1 MNQTNKT
8 RILVIDDEQGI
19 LDSLS
24 QVLTYEGYEVT
35 CCSDGESGLKAVS
48 ESRFDLII
56 SDIKMPGIDGI
67 EVLEKLRDMSGI
79 TVPVIVISGHATIST
94 AVEATRKG
102 AFDLLEK
109 PLDRDRILLAIKNA
123 LHSSALQRENLDLKA
138 ASVGMLGQSK
148 AFRELRQQLE
158 QAGLTERRVLL
169 CGENGTGKELAARY
183 LHLLSARK
191 NQPFVE
197 VNCAAIPDNLIE
209 SELFGHKKGAFTG
222 ADTDRTG
229 KFEAAHNGT
238 LFLDEIGDM
247 SLAAQ
252 AKVLRA
258 LETGAVQRVG
268 EEKAV
273 QVNVRV
279 ISATNKDLQQSV
291 AENKFREDLFYRL
304 NVIPIRVPLLRERKE
319 DIPLLARE
327 FMSRVCSAENLGPRT
342 LSDQA
347 LAILGSCEWPGNV
360 RQLHNTVERIA
371 VMSTEDEISA
381 ETVRRF
387 LDTGSPSATHNKPQ
401 ADSGLALKDYVEQAE
416 SDYIRKH
423 LDAHSWN
430 VKQTADAL
438 CIPRSNLYKKMEK
451 YGIKR

>member
-1 MNQTNKT
+1 M
-8 RILVIDDEQGI
+8 IDDEQGI
-19 LDSLS
+19 LDSLN

-35 CCSDGESGLKAVS
+35 GCTDGKSGLKAAS
-48 ESRFDLII
+48 EDRFDLII
-56 SDIKMPGIDGI
+56 SDIKMPGMDGI
-67 EVLEKLRDMSGI
+67 EVLEKLRQMSGI

-123 LHSSALQRENLDLKA
+123 LRSSELERENLDLKA
-138 ASVGMLGQSK
+138 ASVGMLGQSES
-148 AFRELRQQLE
+148 FCELKQQLE

-169 CGENGTGKELAARY
+169 GGENGTGKELAARY
-183 LHLLSARK
+183 LHLLSPRK
-191 NQPFVE
+191 DSPFIE

-209 SELFGHKKGAFTG
+209 SELFGHRKGAFTG
-222 ADTDRTG
+222 ADTDRMG
-229 KFEAAHNGT
+229 KFEAAHTGA

-258 LETGAVQRVG
+258 LETGSIQRVG
-268 EEKAV
+268 DEKTV
-273 QVNVRV
+273 QVDVRI

-291 AENKFREDLFYRL
+291 ADGEFREDLFYRL
-304 NVIPIRVPLLRERKE
+304 NVIPIHVPPLRERKN

-327 FMSRVCSAENLGPRT
+327 FMTRVCSAENLERKI
-342 LSDQA
+342 LSDPA
-347 LAILGSCEWPGNV
+347 LAVLESCEWPGNV

-371 VMSTEDEISA
+371 VMSTEKDISA
-381 ETVRRF
+381 DTVRRL
-387 LDTGSPSATHNKPQ
+387 LDNGSGSSSPTQATQP
-401 ADSGLALKDYVEQAE
+401 DSSLALKEYVEQAE
-416 SDYIRKH
+416 SDYIRNH
-423 LDAHSWN
+423 LDAHGWN
-430 VKQTADAL
+430 VKQTADTL